1 MNARGAALYTFT
13 LCPWFVS
20 DELGVVAFRAG
31 GRLPSPLAVCGA
43 LLSLA
48 EGWAGRNGVA

>member
-20 DELGVVAFRAG
+20 DELGVVAFRVATG
-31 GRLPSPLAVCGA
+31 SAYSNLATLILQNGIRLRTVNRG
-43 LLSLA
+43 
-48 EGWAGRNGVA
+48 